1 MHKEIALFCCILS
14 KFYFGF
20 LTAGYDK
27 CDCGQRLFIIY
38 ISKVGRVTHSKKD
51 ALGVDAP

>member
-20 LTAGYDK
+20 LTAGYDPNVTVAK
-27 CDCGQRLFIIY
+27 GYSLFISLKLA
-38 ISKVGRVTHSKKD
+38 ISHIVRKM
-51 ALGVDAP
+51 P